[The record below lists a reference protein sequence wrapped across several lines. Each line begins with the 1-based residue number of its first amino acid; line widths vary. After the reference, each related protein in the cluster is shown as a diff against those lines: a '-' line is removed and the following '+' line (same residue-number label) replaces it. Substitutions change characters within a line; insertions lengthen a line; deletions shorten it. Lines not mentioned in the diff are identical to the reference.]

1 MDTRH
6 SLNRTHRIFR
16 AAVLL
21 AVLTAFFGCGSSPEA
36 YSEYTGS
43 GPRFVVELSPGE
55 YYRTSTRWF
64 LFSIPVYPQVAVWAE
79 RPDGTF
85 AGTIF
90 VTEKGAKAKWVSAPK
105 EGRPEALPVWSHL
118 RKSGPDA
125 ISAATSKG
133 ETRYGSRLA
142 ADLPPGE
149 YVIRLETNRSYD
161 YNETFTRDNSGVAG
175 QPSLIYTARLS
186 VGTEPD
192 QGRFEPIGT
201 GSPDGS
207 SGMISEGLSG
217 IDTALKL
224 FSSMT
229 VSYRE

>member
-1 MDTRH
+1 METSH
-6 SLNRTHRIFR
+6 SRNCTPKILK
-16 AAVLL
+16 AAILL
-21 AVLTAFFGCGSSPEA
+21 AVLSAFFGCGSSPEA
-36 YSEYTGS
+36 YSEETGS

-55 YYRTSTRWF
+55 YYQTSTKWF

-79 RPDGTF
+79 RHDGTF

-90 VTEKGAKAKWVSAPK
+90 VTEKGANEKWVSAPK
-105 EGRPEALPVWSHL
+105 EGRPEALPVWSNL
-118 RKSGPDA
+118 RQGAPDA
-125 ISAATSKG
+125 VSAATSKG
-133 ETRYGSRLA
+133 ETRYGSQLA

-149 YVIRLETNRSYD
+149 YLIKLETNRSYD
-161 YNETFTRDNSGVAG
+161 YNDTFTRQNAGVAG

-186 VGTEPD
+186 VGNGPD
-192 QGRFEPIGT
+192 QSRFEPIGT

-207 SGMISEGLSG
+207 SGLISEGLSG